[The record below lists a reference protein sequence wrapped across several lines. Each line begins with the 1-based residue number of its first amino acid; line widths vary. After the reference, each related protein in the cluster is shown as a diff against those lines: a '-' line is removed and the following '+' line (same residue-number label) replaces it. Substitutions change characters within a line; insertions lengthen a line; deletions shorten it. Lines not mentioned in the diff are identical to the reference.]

1 VTTIE
6 KPDSKVGVL
15 DKAMSILRIF
25 PRGDVTLTPLE
36 IAAQTGLPLST
47 VYRLS
52 QALCT
57 HGLLMKDGQHFRLGI
72 MLLHLGA
79 LVADGIDVRSRALP
93 HLRWLKEQT
102 GENAEL
108 HIRYEETR
116 IAVEIVRSPHNLR
129 SFVDIG
135 ALLPLHVGAGGK
147 ILLAWLP
154 AEEQTALILASIARF
169 ASVQAIDMPALK
181 EKLAQVQADGWASS
195 ESERASGVSAIAAPI
210 FDVGGQVSGALVLA
224 APTTRLGA
232 TEQAQFIPL
241 VCEAARRT
249 SYDIGYLNP
258 ERRLRAEAVSW

>member
-1 VTTIE
+1 MATLETL
-6 KPDSKVGVL
+6 DSKVGVL
-15 DKAMSILRIF
+15 DKAMSILRVF
-25 PRGDVTLTPLE
+25 PRGDVTLTPME
-36 IAAQTGLPLST
+36 IATQTGLPLST
-47 VYRLS
+47 VYRLA

-57 HGLLMKDGQHFRLGI
+57 HGLLMKDGQRFRLGM

-79 LVADGIDVRSRALP
+79 LVAEGIDVRSRALP

-116 IAVEIVRSPHNLR
+116 IAVEVVRSPHNLR

-154 AEEQTALILASIARF
+154 AEEQTAMILASIARF
-169 ASVQAIDMPALK
+169 TSVQAIDVSALK
-181 EKLAQVQADGWASS
+181 EKLAQVRADGWAVS
-195 ESERASGVSAIAAPI
+195 EGERASGVSAIAAPI
-210 FDVGGQVSGALVLA
+210 FDAGGQVSGALVLA
-224 APTTRLGA
+224 APTMRLGA
-232 TEQAQFIPL
+232 EGQALFIPL

-249 SYDIGYLNP
+249 SYDIGYLNL
-258 ERRLRAEAVSW
+258 ERHLSAEATSL